1 MLKRINPN
9 FEPCD
14 NSHYENIVINIPK
27 HWVWATIG
35 DIFDHNTGKAL
46 NSSNSNGVMLDYI
59 TTSNLYWDKFD
70 LSVVKQM
77 PFTQSEIERCTI
89 KKGDLLICEG
99 GDVGRSA
106 IWNYDYEMRIQNH
119 IHRLRGKVNLCTRF
133 FFYLFMYYK
142 IHNLIGGKG
151 VAIQGLSSRDL
162 HKLLIPIPPLN
173 EQQKISNLIDLYFT
187 KLETITAEL

>member
-1 MLKRINPN
+1 MTGQQLKNSILQMAVQGKLVPQDPTDEPAINLLKRINPN
-9 FEPCD
+9 FESCD

-119 IHRLRGKVNLCTRF
+119 I
-133 FFYLFMYYK
+133 
-142 IHNLIGGKG
+142 
-151 VAIQGLSSRDL
+151 
-162 HKLLIPIPPLN
+162 
-173 EQQKISNLIDLYFT
+173 
-187 KLETITAEL
+187 